1 LLQGQ
6 PLLLLLLLLL
16 WWWWW
21 WWWVVVILVGLLEQ
35 MLQTCES
42 NRADAHHAS
51 VGRGRGNV
59 HHQVELHNNEW
70 SRV

>member
-1 LLQGQ
+1 
-6 PLLLLLLLLL
+6 
-16 WWWWW
+16 
-21 WWWVVVILVGLLEQ
+21 VVVILLGLLLEQ